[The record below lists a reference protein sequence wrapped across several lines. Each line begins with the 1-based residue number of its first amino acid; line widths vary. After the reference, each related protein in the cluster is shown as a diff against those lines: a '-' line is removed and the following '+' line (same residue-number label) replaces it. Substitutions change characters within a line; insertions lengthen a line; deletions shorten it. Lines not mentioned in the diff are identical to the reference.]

1 MSATP
6 FLQMCIGTYIRSSFA
21 AVARK
26 CPTTQFLNPMDH
38 RARALVM
45 AGTSLH
51 TGARHI
57 GMG

>member
-1 MSATP
+1 MG
-6 FLQMCIGTYIRSSFA
+6 FGTYMGTSFA
-21 AVARK
+21 AEVRK

-51 TGARHI
+51 RGALHI
-57 GMG
+57 GMGQ

>member
-1 MSATP
+1 
-6 FLQMCIGTYIRSSFA
+6 MCIGTYMRTFA
-21 AVARK
+21 AVVRK

-51 TGARHI
+51 MGALHI
-57 GMG
+57 GMGQ